1 MGVQIAAYRPT
12 TEIKFPDEKLPLS
25 SIVSCLKPMIL
36 IIKIFRKAY
45 PPKMAR
51 PLTLDFG

>member
-12 TEIKFPDEKLPLS
+12 TEIKFPDKKLPLS

-36 IIKIFRKAY
+36 TIKIFRKTN
-45 PPKMAR
+45 PPKMGN
-51 PLTLDFG
+51 P